1 MVNSMNKL
9 EQLNECLIDF
19 GMPVY
24 YGKSFCKPNDKW
36 NYIVFNRQAINK
48 SGTSNNDYNYY
59 YQVHVIQ
66 ENFIEEG
73 LEVQIINA
81 IKEQCHLKFTGQ
93 AQYNYVTKNDSIIV
107 EMLTLQFTATVRG
120 CKM

>member
-1 MVNSMNKL
+1 MSLMNKL
-9 EQLNECLIDF
+9 EQLNECLVDF

-36 NYIVFNRQAINK
+36 NYIVFNRQTINK
-48 SGTSNNDYNYY
+48 SGSSNNDYSYY
-59 YQVHVIQ
+59 YQVHIIQ

-73 LEVQIINA
+73 LEVEIINA